1 DGRGNLTYDGQ
12 FYKTYDAEGR
22 LVKDSSS
29 PTSVLTYGYDAIGR
43 KVVKSINGNLFTYTY
58 AGAEQIEERD
68 KTNVLLNKT
77 VFNNFLLPLVNEN
90 SGKQFYYHQNEL
102 MSVDAITNS
111 SGRLLES
118 YQYDAF
124 GKLQRYD
131 SSNNPLASSL
141 AGNRFGFTG
150 QEWDSATNSYRFFYR
165 NYSTESGVFN
175 QRDLIEYKD
184 GMGMYQYVG
193 NNPANGVDVLGL
205 EDCETK
211 SSNIIEEKFPLTVSI
226 FGVINGYVDGKY
238 FSGPMESY
246 QKAAKSL
253 SSELS
258 GYSDFQ
264 KGLNRLGFETK
275 AVNPNATKGTI
286 KALNAEANALSNG
299 AKAAKGLGFGLG
311 ILDLGIKGINAGEAW
326 TNGQSNAQYTEE
338 AQATGDLL
346 LSGLGFTGVG
356 GVFSILDAGVE
367 LTTGKGITSHTADLG
382 NWLGEKSVTSGTQ
395 IENDAWDYASSKG
408 KGRDWLRAK
417 LRMEE
422 RIRQHQQK
430 KIDCPEGGTL
440 LRPRYVW
447 DPITGELRIV
457 WPEDPN
463 EIVGPSGVD
472 DKKWVSINDR

>member
-1 DGRGNLTYDGQ
+1 
-12 FYKTYDAEGR
+12 
-22 LVKDSSS
+22 
-29 PTSVLTYGYDAIGR
+29 
-43 KVVKSINGNLFTYTY
+43 
-58 AGAEQIEERD
+58 
-68 KTNVLLNKT
+68 
-77 VFNNFLLPLVNEN
+77 
-90 SGKQFYYHQNEL
+90 
-102 MSVDAITNS
+102 MTNS

-193 NNPANGVDVLGL
+193 NNPANGVDVWGL
-205 EDCETK
+205 EDCPPYRR
-211 SSNIIEEKFPLTVSI
+211 EEAAYKVSFFNEVVLTLLE
-226 FGVINGYVDGKY
+226 K
-238 FSGPMESY
+238 
-246 QKAAKSL
+246 
-253 SSELS
+253 
-258 GYSDFQ
+258 
-264 KGLNRLGFETK
+264 
-275 AVNPNATKGTI
+275 
-286 KALNAEANALSNG
+286 G
-299 AKAAKGLGFGLG
+299 AKAELHFKTLHDLQSISNSKFEYRRLMEKSIHERFNRGNKTFANYHSSAANSHMQNIKASEANIAETTANIDGANGKGLKAFGDGLNV
-311 ILDLGIKGINAGEAW
+311 LDNLVKGEAFASSLVDGEGNEQHTQEW
-326 TNGQSNAQYTEE
+326 
-338 AQATGDLL
+338 QAGGDFALSL
-346 LSGLGFTGVG
+346 LSWTGPGAVYGTLDFT
-356 GVFSILDAGVE
+356 VE
-367 LTTGKGITSHTADLG
+367 TLTGKGITQHTADLG
-382 NWLGEKSVTSGTQ
+382 NWLGEQSVTSGTQ
-395 IENDAWDYASSKG
+395 IENDAWDYASSQ
-408 KGRDWLRAK
+408 GRGGDWLRAK

-422 RIRQHQQK
+422 KIRQHQQK
-430 KIDCPEGGTL
+430 KNDCPEGGTL